1 MSAMKEKRGAPH
13 GTDMRGVP
21 HGAGKK
27 LRITL
32 TGSPISCVPAH
43 RATVKALGL
52 RKLNAV
58 VEHNATPSILGMVRA
73 VSYLLDVEEIS

>member
-1 MSAMKEKRGAPH
+1 MSKEPHAKR
-13 GTDMRGVP
+13 
-21 HGAGKK
+21 
-27 LRITL
+27 LRIRL
-32 TGSPISCVPAH
+32 VRSPIACVPAH

-58 VEHNATPSILGMVRA
+58 VEHAATPPIRGMVNM

>member
-1 MSAMKEKRGAPH
+1 MNAMKETSGA
-13 GTDMRGVP
+13 V
-21 HGAGKK
+21 KK

-73 VSYLLDVEEIS
+73 VSYLLDVEEIG

>member
-1 MSAMKEKRGAPH
+1 
-13 GTDMRGVP
+13 MREMREVP

-32 TGSPISCVPAH
+32 VGSPISCVPAH

-52 RKLNAV
+52 RKMNAV
-58 VEHNATPSILGMVRA
+58 VEHAASPAILGMVRA